1 MLLKIFRFFKGFVRF
16 SATGKFP
23 ERFLNAAAVNRLN
36 LWEVYP
42 SSGGLRGAMAAADYK
57 RARHIARRSGLK
69 LRISQK
75 RGLPFFIKKHSV
87 RIGIPIGA
95 LAGAVLLIVLSQFIW
110 TVDIVGNKTVSDYRI
125 RQVLEKNGVYPGGF
139 KGAVDVLDAQ
149 RQVQIEID
157 ELSWVSIN
165 NLGCKSTA
173 DVREKTAKT
182 EEQTDK
188 SPCNIKAKCDGVITK
203 INAQNGI
210 GAVEIGSGVKQG
222 DLLVSGVMPTEK
234 DTIRFVRAKAEV
246 FADVNSKT
254 ELKIP
259 KEYNYYS
266 VTENRINKME
276 LNLLW
281 LSMPASLNFNSFQD
295 SVSTGN
301 RKEIVVNGNALPLG
315 FTTQT
320 TRELAN
326 ISARTN
332 KEQAELSFD
341 KTLLLTEVFENP
353 GCEVKERKIT
363 VTEEADCYNC
373 ACEYVLNQNIAESV
387 DFNVTEH

>member
-1 MLLKIFRFFKGFVRF
+1 MLLKIFRFIKGYVRF
-16 SATGKFP
+16 SADGKFP

-36 LWEVYP
+36 LWDVFP
-42 SSGGLRGAMAAADYK
+42 SVGGLKGAMAAADYK
-57 RARHIARRSGLK
+57 RARHIARRSGIK
-69 LRISQK
+69 LRITQK
-75 RGLPFFIKKHSV
+75 RGLPFFIKKHSARV
-87 RIGIPIGA
+87 GIPIGA
-95 LAGAVLLIVLSQFIW
+95 LAGAVLLIALSQFIW

-125 RQVLEKNGVYPGGF
+125 RQALEKNGVYPGGF
-139 KGAVDVLDAQ
+139 KGAVDVLNAQ
-149 RQVQIEID
+149 RQVQIEVD

-165 NLGCKSTA
+165 SLGCKSTA
-173 DVREKTAKT
+173 DVREKSAKT

-188 SPCNIKAKCDGVITK
+188 SPCNIKAKRDGVITK

-210 GAVEIGSGVKQG
+210 AAVEIGSGVKQG
-222 DLLVSGVMPTEK
+222 DLLVSGVLPTEK

-266 VTENRINKME
+266 VTENKINKRE

-281 LSMPASLNFNSFQD
+281 FSMPSSLNFKSFSA
-295 SVSTGN
+295 SVSTEN
-301 RKEIVVNGNALPLG
+301 RTEITVNGNTLPLG

-320 TRELAN
+320 ARELADV
-326 ISARTN
+326 SAHTD
-332 KEQAELSFD
+332 KELAELSFN
-341 KTLLLTEVFENP
+341 KTLLLTEAFENP
-353 GCEVKERKIT
+353 DCVVKERKIT
-363 VTEEADCYNC
+363 VTEEADCFNC
-373 ACEYVLNQNIAESV
+373 ACEYILSQNIAESV